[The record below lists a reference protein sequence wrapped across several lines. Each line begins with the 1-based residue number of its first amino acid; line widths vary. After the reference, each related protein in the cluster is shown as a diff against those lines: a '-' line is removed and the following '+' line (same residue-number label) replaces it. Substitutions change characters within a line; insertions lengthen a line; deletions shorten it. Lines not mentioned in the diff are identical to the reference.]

1 MRLLPS
7 VLRKIQGDFNIKNL
21 ADVANWADEVKD
33 ARRQKPW
40 HYANVE
46 ISSDSYER
54 GRDCP
59 DGQCVIEKIPIFESV
74 LKDGSVSLQ
83 ERREALK
90 YLVHLTADAH
100 QPLHLGNREDRG
112 GNEIRVRFEGRQ
124 TNLHA
129 LWDGEMIS
137 FEKFRSLPE
146 YARALNGTIGDGDA
160 SAWPLSG
167 TADWANESRRLALD
181 FAYLVQVSDSGELAP
196 DYVSEGRRIVETQLL
211 KAGVRLAEL
220 LNRSLK

>member
-7 VLRKIQGDFNIKNL
+7 VLRKIQDDFNIKNIG
-21 ADVANWADEVKD
+21 DVANWADEVKD

-40 HYANVE
+40 HYAN
-46 ISSDSYER
+46 IHILSDGYER

-59 DGQCVIEKIPIFESV
+59 DGQCVIEKISVFESV
-74 LKDGSVSLQ
+74 LRDDSASLQ

-90 YLVHLTADAH
+90 YLVHLAADAH
-100 QPLHLGNREDRG
+100 QPLHLGNKEDRG

-129 LWDGEMIS
+129 LWDGEMIP

-146 YARALNGTIGDGDA
+146 YARALNGTAGDGDA
-160 SAWPLSG
+160 SAWSQSG
-167 TADWANESRRLALD
+167 TVDWANESRRLALD
-181 FAYLVQVSDSGELAP
+181 FAYLVRVSENGELSP
-196 DYVSEGRRIVETQLL
+196 EYVSEGRKIVETQLL

-220 LNRSLK
+220 LNRLLK